1 MSKIRQRRIRQL
13 RRWLRKDLRV
23 GRKKSKFLRRG
34 RRPWNNWLDFYRV
47 CRYFSRRAL
56 FPQQSFLRGS
66 LSRMHDLRFLTLGQ
80 RASRA
85 SSRQVSLL
93 RYFVQKPRYH
103 VLVSFFRRR
112 RKRRRR
118 GFFVPYKFRRDHVYR
133 RRSRKFRSVRRRA
146 KFRKAWIRR
155 FVQTFETTPVTA
167 LGTHLSA
174 RHPNF
179 QRFFRS
185 RAKAVRRQTPLK
197 TRKLKYW
204 RRHFRIIRW
213 REPRISQAVVRL
225 VRGTRTNELPPV
237 QLIKPLVSW
246 NLNQPLRRFRRFS
259 GAQRR
264 VTGLSRGFRRT
275 LQGVGRFVRVKSRL
289 TTRLRAIARPST
301 LVDGGIDVRTFGA
314 SIEWSPA
321 ASVGVITTALETY
334 FTSIKLLTS
343 TTVGSTTFPLYVQ
356 DLKLPPVLAWWCNR
370 SDMSFTSV
378 TGWEWAMFRSQVSQH
393 YLNDSVSFSSQLFC
407 ANRSGAWNLHVPH
420 RAARGGVGV
429 QGFVSKWF
437 GSRLPHDGTSG
448 YRLEVKTLLRL
459 ALRTSYYRQIIRL
472 LRTQKRTNAFGYINL
487 QFKWGTLNLYNI
499 NFLRFMQGGLLRVKL
514 GDSARS
520 LHIGYEGGSRL
531 WGSPFSSFRA
541 FAERRVLYEGE
552 NGLAHDYY
560 LGIHTHKFYSAAYF
574 PFVGMA
580 QSFLVTGEERQGD
593 IIHET
598 GVQSPDVGWSV
609 PTRVGDHWGLGRT
622 LVLSDLRYIYSL
634 FDNPVLLKYFLW
646 TRRDPNQS
654 LQSTVRAN
662 LFLPA
667 LYDVQRYN
675 FSSRVQLF
683 QTSNLWPVSTFSYV
697 IRRRLLKTFT
707 NRQFSPEMTMWVY
720 YNLVRFMEHYSGRKV
735 YLQFNPFVENS
746 LTFHDLSR
754 CYLWESRLRTFQ
766 RLLGAKIFVG
776 ESLRILY
783 LALKS
788 HDPKFLGNWIKE
800 MLYRL
805 SFWKSRLL
813 FRYLKYVMKHFYYPC
828 SEEIGFRGLKLTL
841 RGKISVAGNART
853 RTLFYAIGD
862 TSNAKMNNR
871 VLSYFTTV
879 NSFTGVMGFTL
890 LFYF

>member
-1 MSKIRQRRIRQL
+1 M
-13 RRWLRKDLRV
+13 
-23 GRKKSKFLRRG
+23 
-34 RRPWNNWLDFYRV
+34 Y
-47 CRYFSRRAL
+47 
-56 FPQQSFLRGS
+56 
-66 LSRMHDLRFLTLGQ
+66 DLRFLTLGQ
-80 RASRA
+80 RDSR
-85 SSRQVSLL
+85 SSSQQTALL
-93 RYFVQKPRYH
+93 RHFVQKPRYH

-112 RKRRRR
+112 RRRRRR
-118 GFFVPYKFRRDHVYR
+118 GFFVPYKFRRDHLYR

-146 KFRKAWIRR
+146 KFRKAWMRR
-155 FVQTFETTPVTA
+155 FVQTFETTSVAA
-167 LGTHLSA
+167 LGAHFSA

-185 RAKAVRRQTPLK
+185 RAKAVKRKTPLK
-197 TRKLKYW
+197 NRKLKYW

-213 REPRISQAVVRL
+213 REPRISQAIVHLIRGPRASELSTVSSIESGNLKKSLRL
-225 VRGTRTNELPPV
+225 
-237 QLIKPLVSW
+237 
-246 NLNQPLRRFRRFS
+246 FRRFS

-264 VTGLSRGFRRT
+264 VHGLSRGFRRAIP
-275 LQGVGRFVRVKSRL
+275 GVGRFVRAKARL
-289 TTRLRAIARPST
+289 TARLPVVARPST
-301 LVDGGIDVRTFGA
+301 LVDGGLDLRTFGA
-314 SIEWSPA
+314 SVEWSPA
-321 ASVGVITTALETY
+321 ASVGVVMTTLTTY
-334 FTSIKLLTS
+334 FTAIKLLTS
-343 TTVGSTTFPLYVQ
+343 TDVMSTTFPLYIQ
-356 DLKLPPVLAWWCNR
+356 DSNLPSVIEWWCNR
-370 SDMSFTSV
+370 GGMSFTPV
-378 TGWEWAMFRSQVSQH
+378 TVREWALFRSQVAQH
-393 YLNDSVSFSSQLFC
+393 SLNDSISFSSQLFC
-407 ANRSGAWNLHVPH
+407 TNRSGVWSLHVPH
-420 RAARGGVGV
+420 RDARVGMGL
-429 QGFVSKWF
+429 QKFVSKWF
-437 GSRLPHDGTSG
+437 GVRFPHVGAAG
-448 YRLEVKTLLRL
+448 GRLEVKTLLRL

-520 LHIGYEGGSRL
+520 LHIGYEGGLRL
-531 WGSPFSSFRA
+531 WGGPFSSFRA
-541 FAERRVLYEGE
+541 FAERRVLYESE
-552 NGLAHDYY
+552 HGLAHDYY
-560 LGIHTHKFYSAAYF
+560 LGAHTHKFYSAAYF
-574 PFVGMA
+574 PFVGMT

-593 IIHET
+593 IVHET
-598 GVQSPDVGWSV
+598 GVQSPDLGWSI
-609 PTRVGDHWGLGRT
+609 PPRLNDHLGLGRT

-634 FDNPVLLKYFLW
+634 FNNPVLLKYFLW
-646 TRRDPNQS
+646 TRRDPHQS
-654 LQSTVRAN
+654 LQSTVRAS

-675 FSSRVQLF
+675 FSSRVQFF

-735 YLQFNPFVENS
+735 YLQFNPFAENS